1 MLAFLY
7 EKNEMETKAIQGDKG
22 NGGSSGKEGVT
33 TEGGHTG
40 TVTVLPDGRRRVTF

>member
-22 NGGSSGKEGVT
+22 SGGGKEGVT
-33 TEGGHTG
+33 TITEGGHTG